1 MSTILKHLKSDSLAI
16 SKGKMGKDNKEA
28 IHRSG
33 NPLGPQMWKVIQTHQ
48 KSWKCKIK

>member
-33 NPLGPQMWKVIQTHQ
+33 NPLGPQM
-48 KSWKCKIK
+48 